1 MDGKER
7 GREKKAE
14 KKRMGSHWTRQRL
27 AAPFGS
33 PLALHVD
40 AMKALLALLALPLAL
55 AASSHRKLVDLAT
68 AGSGLITLDATTYD
82 LITAPNRNW
91 SVAIQLTALDPKRR
105 CAPCKE
111 FDSTWKTVAAAWAT
125 VPQQYRGDHF
135 FASLDFD
142 HGHTVFQKV
151 KSVSHALS
159 RRLTLG

>member
-1 MDGKER
+1 
-7 GREKKAE
+7 
-14 KKRMGSHWTRQRL
+14 
-27 AAPFGS
+27 
-33 PLALHVD
+33 
-40 AMKALLALLALPLAL
+40 MKALLALLALPLAL

-68 AGSGLITLDATTYD
+68 AGKGIITLDAATYD

-111 FDSTWKTVAAAWAT
+111 FDSTWKAVATAWAS
-125 VPQQYRGDHF
+125 VPEEYRGDHF

-151 KSVSHALS
+151 KSVSPTLY
-159 RRLTLG
+159 RRLTQDQSAWADVGPRGLCASPCTRSSRTSRWKDCSVEI